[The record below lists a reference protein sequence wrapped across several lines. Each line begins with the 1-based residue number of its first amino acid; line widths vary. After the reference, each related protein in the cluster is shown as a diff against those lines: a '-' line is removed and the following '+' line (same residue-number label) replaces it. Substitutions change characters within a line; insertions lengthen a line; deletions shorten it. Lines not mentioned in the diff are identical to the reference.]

1 MIQRNQAT
9 RTWRSERCLRKALKR
24 WGLRFWILRAAR
36 GRPVLQGRK
45 RLPEEEC
52 GSQEQRTAVW
62 LILNE
67 SSKSQMEIPGNGPD
81 LHKIWIGADQWR
93 TPKHPGIIIA
103 NGRS

>member
-1 MIQRNQAT
+1 LRENPIQNT
-9 RTWRSERCLRKALKR
+9 EIK
-24 WGLRFWILRAAR
+24 
-36 GRPVLQGRK
+36 
-45 RLPEEEC
+45 
-52 GSQEQRTAVW
+52 RTAVW

-67 SSKSQMEIPGNGPD
+67 SSKSKMEIPGNGPD